1 MTNTY
6 HIKIE
11 HFHCMAREKR
21 CLCFK
26 QSKNKIEN
34 ASNWKMAVHRN
45 SLLKYGKCM
54 TINFLC
60 NLEYSP
66 WWLKKLS
73 RFQME
78 RNIG

>member
-6 HIKIE
+6 PIKIE
-11 HFHCMAREKR
+11 HFHCMARKKR

-45 SLLKYGKCM
+45 SVLKYSKRM
-54 TINFLC
+54 TTNFQR
-60 NLEYSP
+60 NLKYS
-66 WWLKKLS
+66 LVASKTNLDSKKRAISL
-73 RFQME
+73 
-78 RNIG
+78 